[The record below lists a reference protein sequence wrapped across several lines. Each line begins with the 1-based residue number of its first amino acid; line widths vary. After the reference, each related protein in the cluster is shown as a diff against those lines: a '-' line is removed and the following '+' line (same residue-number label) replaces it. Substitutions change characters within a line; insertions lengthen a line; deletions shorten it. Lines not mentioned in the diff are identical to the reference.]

1 MTGDPSEVVVI
12 PCSGMGKT
20 YGSVA
25 REAAYDL
32 CDDLRP
38 AGTRVVALAKLVMGE
53 EQARERV
60 RTCPV
65 VTIDGCKLMCASKL
79 VTHSGGRLAH
89 EVAVLDVWRRHKELK
104 PEGIE
109 ELNEAGRRLAR
120 VLAEEVAVVVD
131 DLRKSGAATGGG
143 HA

>member
-1 MTGDPSEVVVI
+1 MTGDAPEVVVI

-20 YGSVA
+20 YGSVS
-25 REAAYDL
+25 RDAAYEL
-32 CDDLRP
+32 CDVLRP
-38 AGTRVVALAKLVMGE
+38 GATKLISLAKLVLGE
-53 EQARERV
+53 EQARETV

-89 EVAVLDVWRRHKELK
+89 EVDVLDVYRRHKELK
-104 PEGIE
+104 PAGIV
-109 ELNEAGRRLAR
+109 ELNDQGRKLAR
-120 VLAEEVAVVVD
+120 VLAEEVAEVVD
-131 DLRKSGAATGGG
+131 ELRRKTPPEGC